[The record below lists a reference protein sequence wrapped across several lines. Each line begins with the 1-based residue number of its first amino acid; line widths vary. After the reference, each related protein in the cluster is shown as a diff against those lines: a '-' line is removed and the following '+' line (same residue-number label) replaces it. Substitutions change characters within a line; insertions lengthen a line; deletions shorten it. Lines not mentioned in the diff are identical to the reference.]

1 MKTTWIILIL
11 VAFLLSGCGSESA
24 PAPTS
29 EIAPTQ
35 PKSTV
40 PAAVSAGTP
49 RPTPQPTAGLPLPLE
64 RGELFAASGVCSV
77 CHTNNIDEGGANVSV
92 DTSWR
97 SSMMANSTRDP
108 YWRATFSSEQLKHP
122 DYQAVI
128 EDKCLACHAPMAH
141 TTAVADGE
149 APKGFD
155 GGFLTPDHPLYTL
168 ALDGISCTLCHQ
180 ILGTNFGQAESF
192 SGHYAIDTEVQAG
205 QREVFGPFPVEAS
218 QAAAMQG
225 SSGFVPR
232 EEQHVRQSELCAVC
246 HTLYTPFLDANGQ
259 IAGEF
264 PEQTPYLEWQ
274 ASDYAG
280 NQSCQD
286 CHMPQAQGGVV
297 LSVTGGERRSPFH
310 QHPLTGGNAFVLGM
324 LLQYSDVLETT
335 ATRPQFSAAIQR
347 VLDQL
352 QNRTATV
359 VLENTRVSGTRLSA
373 DVVIESQAGH
383 KLPTAY
389 PSRRVWLHFVVR
401 DSAGNT
407 VFESG
412 AANPDGSIVGND
424 NDADPAA
431 YEPHYELIES
441 ADQVQ
446 IYEAIMGDSDG
457 GVTTT
462 LLRGASYLKDNR
474 LLPSGFRDINPDI
487 AVNGQAAEDPAFV
500 AGGHRTHFDVL
511 LDEPAAPGPYTVT
524 VELMY
529 QTIGYR
535 WANNL
540 GQLSSP
546 EIDRFV
552 EMEKAMTN
560 QPIVVD
566 RAVSEVE
573 G

>member
-1 MKTTWIILIL
+1 MKKTWIFVIL
-11 VAFLLSGCGSESA
+11 VAFLLSGCGSDSA
-24 PAPTS
+24 PTPTS
-29 EIAPTQ
+29 ETAPSL
-35 PKSTV
+35 PESTA
-40 PAAVSAGTP
+40 PAAAPIGTP
-49 RPTPQPTAGLPLPLE
+49 RPTPQPTAGLPLPSE

-77 CHTNNIDEGGANVSV
+77 CHTSNFDEGGANVSI
-92 DTSWR
+92 DTLWR

-128 EDKCLACHAPMAH
+128 EDKCLSCHAPMAH
-141 TTAVADGE
+141 TTVVADGE

-155 GGFLTPDHPLYTL
+155 GGVLTPDHPLYTL

-180 ILGTNFGQAESF
+180 VLGTNFGEAESF
-192 SGHYAIDTEVQAG
+192 SGHYVIDAETPTG
-205 QREVFGPFPVEAS
+205 QRGAFGPFPVEAS

-232 EEQHVRQSELCAVC
+232 EEQHVQQSELCAVC
-246 HTLYTPFLDANGQ
+246 HTLYTPFLDGEGQ

-264 PEQTPYLEWQ
+264 PEQTPYLEWR
-274 ASDYAG
+274 ASAYSG
-280 NQSCQD
+280 EQSCQD
-286 CHMPQAQGGVV
+286 CHMPQAEGGVV

-310 QHPLTGGNAFVLGM
+310 QHPLTGGNVFILGM

-335 ATRPQFSAAIQR
+335 ATRPQFSATIQR

-359 VLENTRVSGTRLSA
+359 ALENATISETRVSA
-373 DVVIESQAGH
+373 DVVTVSQAGH
-383 KLPTAY
+383 KFPTAY
-389 PSRRVWLHFVVR
+389 PSRRVWLHFVVQ
-401 DSAGNT
+401 DSAGHI

-412 AANPDGSIVGND
+412 AVNPDGSIVGND

-431 YEPHYELIES
+431 YEPHYEQIETE
-441 ADQVQ
+441 DQVQ

-474 LLPSGFRDINPDI
+474 LLPSGFRDVNPDT
-487 AVNGQAAEDPAFV
+487 AVSGQAAQDPAFA
-500 AGGHRTHFDVL
+500 AGGHRTRFDVV
-511 LDEPAAPGPYTVT
+511 LDEQAGPGPYTVT

-540 GQLSSP
+540 RQLSSP

-560 QPIVVD
+560 APIVVD
-566 RAVSEVE
+566 RAVVEVE